1 MDKEKIEK
9 QRRPRVHKILA
20 HSYMVYL
27 LALFFGLILSAVM
40 PMRVFLDDGL
50 MNTSA
55 VVLLLS
61 SCIIFWAQR
70 STRKLDKENL
80 TKRSFKKGPYKYTRN
95 PTNVS
100 LFFSLISFGVI
111 INSLFTILFA
121 LIAFLLSSLVFIKKE
136 EKLLEKKYGDAYR
149 EYKKDVKF

>member
-1 MDKEKIEK
+1 MVKAKIEK
-9 QRRPRVHKILA
+9 QHRPRVHKILA

-27 LALFFGLILSAVM
+27 LALFFGLVFSAIM
-40 PMRVFLDDGL
+40 PMRIFLDNCL

-55 VVLLLS
+55 VVLFLS
-61 SCIIFWAQR
+61 TCVIFWAQR

-80 TKRSFKKGPYKYTRN
+80 TKRSFKNGPYKYTRN
-95 PTNVS
+95 PTNIC
-100 LFFSLISFGVI
+100 LFLSLISFGVI

-121 LIAFLLSSLVFIKKE
+121 LISFLLASLIFIKRE
-136 EKLLEKKYGDAYR
+136 EKLLERKYGDAYR